1 MQVVCMYHKK
11 TFDGKGEAFHP
22 DELHEYE
29 RERERE
35 RDCDIHNQRKVV
47 NLKSPLE
54 KKTDMNHNN
63 SLNAKR
69 GSRYEIHKYERNRE
83 NKEKRERTRP

>member
-1 MQVVCMYHKK
+1 MACARERKPLGKKQTMQVVCMYHKK

-54 KKTDMNHNN
+54 KKTDMNQI
-63 SLNAKR
+63 
-69 GSRYEIHKYERNRE
+69 IH
-83 NKEKRERTRP
+83 

>member
-1 MQVVCMYHKK
+1 MACARERKPLGKKQTMQVVCMYHKK

-35 RDCDIHNQRKVV
+35 REREIVIFII
-47 NLKSPLE
+47 SE
-54 KKTDMNHNN
+54 KW
-63 SLNAKR
+63 L
-69 GSRYEIHKYERNRE
+69 I
-83 NKEKRERTRP
+83 